1 MEAARAQLA
10 GTPPDMANAL
20 AAASQPQLSAVP
32 SPDEKGFF
40 YEDSPNIFGRVSR
53 TIAHVANIAIN
64 QPHLNSPAMPEGVVV
79 TDGRGAVKI
88 STRFLVTEP
97 RPETG
102 IDPKTASNDVLHPGL
117 SEFGDFGSAL
127 RLHVAHAE
135 RHPERRVITN
145 PTAGVSHGGKLL
157 SGRELMGRCPEKT
170 ARFNLR
176 LLRHVTQDGPIRLMG
191 VSLGSYIATHMAE
204 QNVGADEAKQLNIE
218 GLALIA
224 SAVVALHVDDHEN
237 FRDPDIDEHQH
248 RAYLTKSFLMHIPW
262 DLARM
267 TRKHPLDTSACV
279 PIIAAYASAPH
290 KLRPRLQA
298 IHADFKSVQNGAEW
312 SMLKHIA
319 PELTIGILGGEFDPL
334 IVEQIPQWDALGS
347 LYPGQV
353 TQRILP
359 DFGHLMTID
368 ARRSAAELDKI

>member
-1 MEAARAQLA
+1 MEAAKVLQNPR
-10 GTPPDMANAL
+10 PDTTGSQPRPAL
-20 AAASQPQLSAVP
+20 APAP
-32 SPDEKGFF
+32 SPDEKGFL
-40 YEDSPNIFGRVSR
+40 YDDGAPSVFGMIGRTVSR
-53 TIAHVANIAIN
+53 VTNIAIN
-64 QPHLNSPAMPEGVVV
+64 QPHLNSPAMPKGVVV
-79 TDGRGAVKI
+79 SDGRGAVKI
-88 STRFLVTEP
+88 STRLLVTEP

-102 IDPKTASNDVLHPGL
+102 VDPATAANDVLHPGL

-135 RHPERRVITN
+135 RHPDRRVITN

-176 LLRHVTQDGPIRLMG
+176 LLRHVTQDGTIRLMG

-218 GLALIA
+218 GLTLIA
-224 SAVVALHVDDHEN
+224 SAVVALHVDDSEN
-237 FRDPDIDEHQH
+237 FRDPDLDEDQH
-248 RAYLTKSFLMHIPW
+248 RRYLTDKFIEHIPW

-267 TRKHPLDTSACV
+267 FRKRPKDTLACV
-279 PIIAAYASAPH
+279 PIVAAYASAPQ
-290 KLRPRLQA
+290 KLWPRLQA

-319 PELTIGILGGEFDPL
+319 PELMVYVLGGELDPL
-334 IVEQIPQWDALGS
+334 IIEQIPQWIS
-347 LYPGQV
+347 LVLSTP
-353 TQRILP
+353 
-359 DFGHLMTID
+359 
-368 ARRSAAELDKI
+368 ARSASESYPTWATS